1 MNAQQLI
8 LNHLL
13 PIAAAIAVLWLV
25 YRLLFVN
32 SNRLKFNR
40 FFLIAAMLFS
50 LALPLIGPLMGSSSP
65 QIAALKENLFKG
77 TLLDEITITPDGQQP
92 MTAPEI
98 VLETASR
105 PHLSLWQV
113 LGGLYLIGV
122 GVMTLLFLVKLGK
135 LVVLIARS
143 PKEKREGY
151 TAVFMSKVPEPV
163 EGPQQGSFSFLR
175 YAFFPNEDVS
185 PDIVRHEQSHIQY
198 SSSPG

>member
-40 FFLIAAMLFS
+40 FFLIVAMLFS

-77 TLLDEITITPDGQQP
+77 TPRLKDN
-92 MTAPEI
+92 
-98 VLETASR
+98 
-105 PHLSLWQV
+105 
-113 LGGLYLIGV
+113 
-122 GVMTLLFLVKLGK
+122 
-135 LVVLIARS
+135 S
-143 PKEKREGY
+143 P
-151 TAVFMSKVPEPV
+151 
-163 EGPQQGSFSFLR
+163 
-175 YAFFPNEDVS
+175 
-185 PDIVRHEQSHIQY
+185 
-198 SSSPG
+198 